1 LLYEKILVPLDGSKY
16 SIRALQEAIKVGKM
30 TNGSITIIHITPP
43 GSSLAHSSNEQLS
56 KSFTAIGKALL
67 ADGKK
72 LAKTEG
78 INVEK
83 MLVEGDATEEIIKA
97 AKNHNFKLIVIGASG
112 LSKLKELVL
121 GSVVHGVIKNA
132 PCPVLVTR

>member
-1 LLYEKILVPLDGSKY
+1 
-16 SIRALQEAIKVGKM
+16 M
-30 TNGSITIIHITPP
+30 TNGSITIIHVTPP
-43 GSSLAHSSNEQLS
+43 GSSLAHSSDEQLS
-56 KSFTAIGKALL
+56 KSFIAIGKALL

-83 MLVEGDATEEIIKA
+83 MLIEGDATEEIIKA

>member
-1 LLYEKILVPLDGSKY
+1 LYEKILVPLDGSKY

-30 TNGSITIIHITPP
+30 TNGSITIIHVTPP
-43 GSSLAHSSNEQLS
+43 GSSLAYSSKEQLS
-56 KSFTAIGKALL
+56 QSFINIGEALL
-67 ADGKK
+67 ADGKRV
-72 LAKTEG
+72 AKTEG
-78 INVEK
+78 INIEK
-83 MLVEGDATEEIIKA
+83 LLVEGDATEEIVKA
-97 AKNHNFKLIVIGASG
+97 AKNHNFNLIVIGASG